1 MIYTPESI
9 ISEKKKKMN
18 GGTGMNTKTALEVIN
33 GAIEKS
39 ADTELSSEIAAEEKT
54 AFDIVNEAF
63 EKNAAIE
70 QEYLEKQAN
79 SFTDVLLG
87 NNVKAVDKM
96 IEAERASRGG
106 FNQTKNVINTAGGIG
121 HFVGNTADTFGDN
134 LKNLAKR
141 NKLTQL
147 NEDGTISVLDRSRK
161 HFQDTKQL
169 KSDISNARNKLDASN
184 KDVENKGKSL
194 TEHVKKNYRK
204 EDVGPNAVVD
214 TLLKPFYDR
223 RAKQNEVVDSLVS
236 KMKNGEELNRDEI
249 RQLLRS
255 NSKLAKDYR
264 TGKLQPL
271 GDLKKAKGEAGK
283 ANSELRGLEDEK
295 ELRNNKLKIEAYNTA
310 KKTGEAAK
318 DLSGKSNAT
327 ANDFKDTFDVTVNG
341 KEPNEGLQALKE
353 KEQAKTLGARVLTGG
368 AAVAGGMALGN
379 KTNNNQAQQPQQGVN
394 PYNAQ
399 RRERR
404 DYVNKVASEILG
416 LALEK

>member
-1 MIYTPESI
+1 
-9 ISEKKKKMN
+9 
-18 GGTGMNTKTALEVIN
+18 MNTKTALEVIN

-39 ADTELSSEIAAEEKT
+39 ADSELSSEIAAEEKT

-236 KMKNGEELNRDEI
+236 KMKNGKEHFTEKNRSI
-249 RQLLRS
+249 RTVRKRHNGR
-255 NSKLAKDYR
+255 NSR
-264 TGKLQPL
+264 
-271 GDLKKAKGEAGK
+271 
-283 ANSELRGLEDEK
+283 
-295 ELRNNKLKIEAYNTA
+295 
-310 KKTGEAAK
+310 
-318 DLSGKSNAT
+318 
-327 ANDFKDTFDVTVNG
+327 
-341 KEPNEGLQALKE
+341 
-353 KEQAKTLGARVLTGG
+353 
-368 AAVAGGMALGN
+368 N
-379 KTNNNQAQQPQQGVN
+379 KTKNSNIG
-394 PYNAQ
+394 
-399 RRERR
+399 
-404 DYVNKVASEILG
+404 I
-416 LALEK
+416 